1 MSKMERAVV
10 SRGGARLRQPV
21 TRNAAI
27 KQPVATRNVN
37 PKAVVKPRADDAH
50 DAQVELLR
58 MSFAWYVVLAGTL
71 VVPVFVILS
80 ARFYDAVPW
89 SPNLGAFIMAGG
101 AVLIAT
107 VFPFARQYRALS
119 IAVMKEYMQSR
130 QLNAQHVKSLTRLMF
145 LGTACA
151 ELPALAGLV
160 YFFMT
165 RATLGSLLLCT
176 PAVLMIL
183 VLFRPGDLRS
193 L

>member
-10 SRGGARLRQPV
+10 TPGGSRLRQPV
-21 TRNAAI
+21 TRSPAI
-27 KQPVATRNVN
+27 KRPAATRSAN
-37 PKAVVKPRADDAH
+37 PQVVVKSRTD

-58 MSFAWYVVLAGTL
+58 MTFAWYLVLAGTL
-71 VVPVFVILS
+71 VAPVFVIFS
-80 ARFYDAVPW
+80 ARFYDAIPW

-101 AVLIAT
+101 AILIAAA
-107 VFPFARQYRALS
+107 FPFARQYRAHS
-119 IAVMKEYMQSR
+119 IAVMKEYTQSR
-130 QLNAQHVKSLTRLMF
+130 QLNAQNLKTMTRLMF

-183 VLFRPGDLRS
+183 VLFRPGDLPS
-193 L
+193 K

>member
-10 SRGGARLRQPV
+10 SRVGARSRQPV

-27 KQPVATRNVN
+27 KQPAVTRNVN
-37 PKAVVKPRADDAH
+37 PKAVVKPRADDA
-50 DAQVELLR
+50 QVELLR
-58 MSFAWYVVLAGTL
+58 MSFAWYAVLAGTL

-119 IAVMKEYMQSR
+119 IAVMKEYTQSR
-130 QLNAQHVKSLTRLMF
+130 QLNAEHVKSLTRLMF